1 MTGPDGKESTMK
13 QIKSERG
20 QSLVEMAIS
29 LVILLYLLS
38 GAVELGIIFFQYV
51 QLRDAAQEGALY
63 GSMNPSDIA
72 GMTNRI
78 RGSSNSPIDLT
89 GATITISI
97 DGNASGTAGYSNV
110 DCEGHGLQVT
120 VGYNHTVF
128 MPFGQ
133 FLLGRSTIP
142 LHATVIDTILSPY
155 TC

>member
-1 MTGPDGKESTMK
+1 
-13 QIKSERG
+13 
-20 QSLVEMAIS
+20 MAIS

-51 QLRDAAQEGALY
+51 QLRDAGQEGALY
-63 GSMNPSDIA
+63 GSTHPQPADLSEIER
-72 GMTNRI
+72 RI

-97 DGNASGTAGYSNV
+97 DGTPSGTAAYATK
-110 DCEGHGLQVT
+110 DCEGHGLQVM

-128 MPFGQ
+128 MPFGT

-142 LHATVIDTILSPY
+142 LHATVTDTILRPY